1 MPLYD
6 YRCAV
11 CNTEKNNVR
20 LKIDDRHRA
29 APVCGRD
36 ECGMQLVV
44 RATRDV
50 MVKHFVPYQCPVT
63 EKPVT
68 NKGQRADVM
77 AKHDL
82 VDKADIKLRTVK
94 EF

>member
-6 YRCAV
+6 YRCPS
-11 CNTEKNNVR
+11 CGTEYHNIKKSIDERRSGAPKCCDGRAELV
-20 LKIDDRHRA
+20 LKPTRH
-29 APVCGRD
+29 
-36 ECGMQLVV
+36 
-44 RATRDV
+44 V
-50 MVKHFVPYQCPVT
+50 MVRHFTPYACPVT

-68 NKGQRADVM
+68 SERQRRNIM

-82 VDKADIKLRTVK
+82 VSHGDIKLRTVK